1 MNVNFDK
8 KTFEAAFGA
17 AIIALA
23 ASEKVTKESLR
34 ELSRT
39 VLNAHH
45 ATEDVSYINKLIEVL
60 TPVNRKVAVLYFKAF
75 GGFTYDDKG
84 KRFAKKSKKHYDQAH
99 ADAVEFLA
107 EPHNNIWTWAERN
120 VEVEAKPFD
129 IKKVTAFIENASK
142 KALENGLTRLDV
154 LRAAFAGGM
163 TPELLLQ
170 LLGELDYEVNVDG
183 KPLEAPKADEPAPF

>member
-60 TPVNRKVAVLYFKAF
+60 TPVNRKVAVLYFKEF
-75 GGFTYDDKG
+75 GGFIYDAKAL
-84 KRFAKKSKKHYDQAH
+84 RFVKKSKKHYDDAH
-99 ADAVEFLA
+99 AKAMEFLA
-107 EPHNNIWTWAERN
+107 DPHNNIWTWAERN

-129 IKKVTAFIENASK
+129 IKKVTAFIENATK
-142 KALENGLTRLDV
+142 KAMENGLTRLDV

-170 LLGELDYEVNVDG
+170 LLGELDYEVKVDG
-183 KPLEAPKADEPAPF
+183 VPVEGAKPLEEAPF

>member
-34 ELSRT
+34 DLSRT

-60 TPVNRKVAVLYFKAF
+60 TPVNRKVAVLYFKEF
-75 GGFTYDDKG
+75 GGFTYDKD
-84 KRFAKKSKKHYDQAH
+84 KRFVKKSKKHYDAAH
-99 ADAVEFLA
+99 AKAMEFLA

-129 IKKVTAFIENASK
+129 IKKVTAFIENATK
-142 KALENGLTRLDV
+142 KAKENGLTRLDV
-154 LRAAFAGGM
+154 MRAVFLGGM
-163 TPELLLQ
+163 TPEVLLQ
-170 LLGELDYEVNVDG
+170 LLGELDYEVKVDG
-183 KPLEAPKADEPAPF
+183 IPVEGEKPLEAAPL